1 MNLLRSTKAYV
12 WAGSTLII
20 AGIMAFA
27 MISSTEKNKTMAS
40 IDGEK
45 ISKDELYDALVAE
58 YGADT
63 LDLLITN
70 KLVELEAEKEG
81 IKIKDEEIQKE
92 IDTMAESYGDEK
104 SLKEQL
110 EASGSSMEALK
121 NDIVVYLQTKKLIE
135 PRITVTDDEIST
147 YFEDNKDTF
156 AQAEQV
162 EASHILVEDEKTAKK
177 VEKEIAEGGDFAKL
191 AAEYSTDTETAD
203 NGGSLGYFEKGNMV
217 DEFED
222 VAFDLDIG
230 KVSDPV
236 KSDYGYHIIKVTGK
250 KEAKEANLEDS
261 KDEIK
266 ETLLSER
273 LQEEYPAWL
282 AEVKKDHE
290 ITNKIEG
297 SE

>member
-1 MNLLRSTKAYV
+1 MKLLKSTKAYI
-12 WAGSTLII
+12 WAGSILII

-27 MISSTEKNKTMAS
+27 MISSMDKTIAS

-45 ISKDELYDALVAE
+45 INEDELYDALVAG

-70 KLVELEAEKEG
+70 KLVELEAEKAG

-92 IDTMAESYGDEK
+92 IDVMVESYGDEK

-110 EASGSSMEALK
+110 EASGSSMDALK
-121 NDIVVYLQTKKLIE
+121 KDIVVYLQTKKLVE

-177 VEKEIAEGGDFAKL
+177 VAKELAAGGDFAKL

-203 NGGSLGYFEKGNMV
+203 NGGSLGYFGKGDMV
-217 DEFED
+217 EEFED
-222 VAFDLDIG
+222 VAFDLDIN

-236 KSDYGYHIIKVTGK
+236 KTEYGYHIIKVTGK
-250 KEAKEANLEDS
+250 KEAKKANLEDS
-261 KDEIK
+261 KDVIK

-273 LQEEYPAWL
+273 LQEEYPVWL

-290 ITNKIEG
+290 ITNKLEG
-297 SE
+297 SN

>member
-1 MNLLRSTKAYV
+1 MKLLKSTKAYI
-12 WAGSTLII
+12 WAGSILII

-27 MISSTEKNKTMAS
+27 MISSMDKTIAS
-40 IDGEK
+40 IDGKK
-45 ISKDELYDALVAE
+45 INEDELYDALVAG

-70 KLVELEAEKEG
+70 KLVELEAEKAG

-92 IDTMAESYGDEK
+92 IDVMVESYGDEK

-110 EASGSSMEALK
+110 EASGSSMDALK
-121 NDIVVYLQTKKLIE
+121 KDIVVYLQTKKLVE
-135 PRITVTDDEIST
+135 PRITITDDEIST

-177 VEKEIAEGGDFAKL
+177 VAKELAAGGDFAKL

-203 NGGSLGYFEKGNMV
+203 NGGSLGYFGKGDMV
-217 DEFED
+217 EEFED
-222 VAFDLDIG
+222 VAFDLDIN

-236 KSDYGYHIIKVTGK
+236 KTEYGYHIIKVTGK
-250 KEAKEANLEDS
+250 KEAKKANLEDS
-261 KDEIK
+261 KEVIK

-273 LQEEYPAWL
+273 LQEEYPVWL
-282 AEVKKDHE
+282 AEVKKDHD
-290 ITNKIEG
+290 ITNKLED
-297 SE
+297 SN

>member
-1 MNLLRSTKAYV
+1 MKLLRSTKAYI
-12 WAGSTLII
+12 WAGSILII

-27 MISSTEKNKTMAS
+27 MISSSDKTMAS
-40 IDGEK
+40 IDGKK
-45 ISKDELYDALVAE
+45 INKDELYDALVAG

-70 KLVELEAEKEG
+70 KLVEMEAEKAG

-92 IDTMAESYGDEK
+92 IDVMAESYGDEK
-104 SLKEQL
+104 ALKKQL

-121 NDIVVYLQTKKLIE
+121 KDIVVYLQTKKLVE

-147 YFEDNKDTF
+147 YFEDNKETF

-177 VEKEIAEGGDFAKL
+177 VAKEIADGGDFAKL

-203 NGGSLGYFEKGNMV
+203 NGGSLGYFGKGDMV
-217 DEFED
+217 AEFED
-222 VAFDLDIG
+222 VAFDLDIN

-236 KSDYGYHIIKVTGK
+236 KTDYGYHIIKVTGK
-250 KEAKEANLEDS
+250 KEAKKANLEDS
-261 KDEIK
+261 KDVIK
-266 ETLLSER
+266 ETLLSEK
-273 LQEEYPAWL
+273 LQEEYPVWL

-290 ITNKIEG
+290 ITNKLE
-297 SE
+297 SSN

>member
-1 MNLLRSTKAYV
+1 MKLLRSTKAYI
-12 WAGSTLII
+12 WAGSILII

-27 MISSTEKNKTMAS
+27 MISSTDKTMAS

-45 ISKDELYDALVAE
+45 INKDELYDALVAG

-70 KLVELEAEKEG
+70 KLVELEAEKAG

-92 IDTMAESYGDEK
+92 IDTMVESYGDEK

-121 NDIVVYLQTKKLIE
+121 KDIVVYLQTKKLVE

-177 VEKEIAEGGDFAKL
+177 VAKEIAEGGDFAKL

-203 NGGSLGYFEKGNMV
+203 NGGSLGYFGKGDMV
-217 DEFED
+217 QEFED
-222 VAFDLDIG
+222 VAFDLDIN

-236 KSDYGYHIIKVTGK
+236 KSEYGYHIIKVTGK
-250 KEAKEANLEDS
+250 KEAKKANLEDS
-261 KDEIK
+261 KDVIK

-273 LQEEYPAWL
+273 LQEEYPVWL

-290 ITNKIEG
+290 ITNKLE
-297 SE
+297 SSN

>member
-1 MNLLRSTKAYV
+1 MKLLKSTKAYI
-12 WAGSTLII
+12 WAGSILII

-27 MISSTEKNKTMAS
+27 MISSMDKTIAS

-45 ISKDELYDALVAE
+45 INEDELYDALVAG

-70 KLVELEAEKEG
+70 KLVELEAEKAG

-92 IDTMAESYGDEK
+92 IDVMVESYGDEK

-110 EASGSSMEALK
+110 EASGSSMDALK
-121 NDIVVYLQTKKLIE
+121 KDIVVYLQTKKLVE

-156 AQAEQV
+156 AQTEQV

-177 VEKEIAEGGDFAKL
+177 VAKELAAGGDFAKL

-203 NGGSLGYFEKGNMV
+203 NGGSLGYFGKGDMV
-217 DEFED
+217 EEFED
-222 VAFDLDIG
+222 VAFDLDKN

-236 KSDYGYHIIKVTGK
+236 KTEYGYHIIKVTGK
-250 KEAKEANLEDS
+250 KEAKKANLEDS
-261 KDEIK
+261 KEVIK

-273 LQEEYPAWL
+273 LQEEYPVWL
-282 AEVKKDHE
+282 AEVKKDHD
-290 ITNKIEG
+290 ITNKLED
-297 SE
+297 SN

>member
-1 MNLLRSTKAYV
+1 MKLLKSTKAYI
-12 WAGSTLII
+12 WAGSILII

-27 MISSTEKNKTMAS
+27 MISSMDKTIAS

-45 ISKDELYDALVAE
+45 INEDELYDALVAG

-70 KLVELEAEKEG
+70 KLVELEAEKAG

-92 IDTMAESYGDEK
+92 IDVMVESYGDEK

-110 EASGSSMEALK
+110 EASGSSMDALK
-121 NDIVVYLQTKKLIE
+121 KDIVVYLQTKKLVE

-177 VEKEIAEGGDFAKL
+177 VAKELAAGGDYAKL

-203 NGGSLGYFEKGNMV
+203 NGGSLGYFGKGDMV
-217 DEFED
+217 EEFED
-222 VAFDLDIG
+222 VAFNLDKN

-236 KSDYGYHIIKVTGK
+236 KTEYGYHIIKVTGK
-250 KEAKEANLEDS
+250 KEAKKANLEDS
-261 KDEIK
+261 KEVIK

-273 LQEEYPAWL
+273 LQEEYPVWL
-282 AEVKKDHE
+282 AEVKKDHD
-290 ITNKIEG
+290 ITNKLED
-297 SE
+297 SN

>member
-1 MNLLRSTKAYV
+1 MKLLKSTKAYI
-12 WAGSTLII
+12 WAGSILII

-27 MISSTEKNKTMAS
+27 MISSMDKTIAS

-45 ISKDELYDALVAE
+45 INEDELYDALVAG

-70 KLVELEAEKEG
+70 KLVELEAEKAG

-92 IDTMAESYGDEK
+92 IDVMVESYGDEK

-110 EASGSSMEALK
+110 EASGSSMDALK
-121 NDIVVYLQTKKLIE
+121 KDIVVYLQTKKLVE

-177 VEKEIAEGGDFAKL
+177 VAKELAAGGDFAKL

-203 NGGSLGYFEKGNMV
+203 NGGSLGYFGKGDMAE
-217 DEFED
+217 EFED
-222 VAFDLDIG
+222 VAFDLDIN
-230 KVSDPV
+230 KVSEPV
-236 KSDYGYHIIKVTGK
+236 KTEYGYHIIKVTGK
-250 KEAKEANLEDS
+250 KEAKKANLEDS
-261 KDEIK
+261 KEVIK

-273 LQEEYPAWL
+273 LQEEYPVWL
-282 AEVKKDHE
+282 AEVKKDHD
-290 ITNKIEG
+290 ITNKLED
-297 SE
+297 SN

>member
-1 MNLLRSTKAYV
+1 MKLRSTKAYV
-12 WAGSTLII
+12 WAGSILII

-27 MISSTEKNKTMAS
+27 MISSMDKTIAS

-45 ISKDELYDALVAE
+45 INEDELYDALVAG

-70 KLVELEAEKEG
+70 KLVELEAEKAG

-92 IDTMAESYGDEK
+92 IDVMVESYGDEK

-110 EASGSSMEALK
+110 EASGSSMDALK
-121 NDIVVYLQTKKLIE
+121 KDIVVYLQTKKLVE

-177 VEKEIAEGGDFAKL
+177 VAKELAAGGDFAKL

-203 NGGSLGYFEKGNMV
+203 NGGSLGYFGKGDMV
-217 DEFED
+217 EEFED
-222 VAFDLDIG
+222 VAFDLDIN

-236 KSDYGYHIIKVTGK
+236 KSEYGYHIIKVTGK
-250 KEAKEANLEDS
+250 KEAKKANLEDS
-261 KDEIK
+261 KDVIK

-273 LQEEYPAWL
+273 LQEEYPVWL

-290 ITNKIEG
+290 ITNKLED
-297 SE
+297 SN

>member
-1 MNLLRSTKAYV
+1 MKLLKSTKAYI
-12 WAGSTLII
+12 WAGSILII

-27 MISSTEKNKTMAS
+27 MISSMDKTIAS

-45 ISKDELYDALVAE
+45 INEDELYDALVAGS
-58 YGADT
+58 GADT

-70 KLVELEAEKEG
+70 KLVELEAEKAG

-92 IDTMAESYGDEK
+92 IDVMVESYGDEK

-110 EASGSSMEALK
+110 EASGSSMDALK
-121 NDIVVYLQTKKLIE
+121 KDIVVYLQTKKLVE
-135 PRITVTDDEIST
+135 PRITVTDDEINT

-177 VEKEIAEGGDFAKL
+177 VAKELAAGGDFAKL

-203 NGGSLGYFEKGNMV
+203 NGGSLGYFGKGDMV
-217 DEFED
+217 GEFED
-222 VAFDLDIG
+222 VAFDLDIN

-236 KSDYGYHIIKVTGK
+236 KTEYGYHIIKVTGK
-250 KEAKEANLEDS
+250 KEAKKANLEDS
-261 KDEIK
+261 KEVIK

-273 LQEEYPAWL
+273 LQEEYPVWL
-282 AEVKKDHE
+282 AEVKKDHD
-290 ITNKIEG
+290 ITNKLEG
-297 SE
+297 SN

>member
-1 MNLLRSTKAYV
+1 MKLLKSTKAYI
-12 WAGSTLII
+12 WAGSILII

-27 MISSTEKNKTMAS
+27 MISSMDKTIAS

-45 ISKDELYDALVAE
+45 INEAELYDALVAG

-70 KLVELEAEKEG
+70 KLVELEAEKAG

-92 IDTMAESYGDEK
+92 IDVMVESYGDEK

-110 EASGSSMEALK
+110 EASGSSMDALK
-121 NDIVVYLQTKKLIE
+121 KDIVVYLQTKKLVE

-177 VEKEIAEGGDFAKL
+177 VAKELAAGGDFAKL

-203 NGGSLGYFEKGNMV
+203 NGGSLGYFGKGDMV
-217 DEFED
+217 EEFED
-222 VAFDLDIG
+222 VAFDLDIN

-236 KSDYGYHIIKVTGK
+236 KTEYGYHIIKVTGK
-250 KEAKEANLEDS
+250 KEAKKANLEDS
-261 KDEIK
+261 KDVIK

-273 LQEEYPAWL
+273 LQEEYPIWL
-282 AEVKKDHE
+282 AEVKKDHD
-290 ITNKIEG
+290 ITNKLED
-297 SE
+297 SN

>member
-1 MNLLRSTKAYV
+1 MKLLKSTKAYI
-12 WAGSTLII
+12 WAGSILII

-27 MISSTEKNKTMAS
+27 MISSMDKTIAS

-45 ISKDELYDALVAE
+45 INEDELYDALVAG

-70 KLVELEAEKEG
+70 KLVELEAEKAG

-92 IDTMAESYGDEK
+92 IDVMVESYGDEK

-110 EASGSSMEALK
+110 EASGSSMDALK
-121 NDIVVYLQTKKLIE
+121 KDIVVYLQTKKLVE

-177 VEKEIAEGGDFAKL
+177 VAKELAAGGDFAKL

-203 NGGSLGYFEKGNMV
+203 NGGSLGYFGKGDMV
-217 DEFED
+217 EEFED
-222 VAFDLDIG
+222 VAFNLDKN

-236 KSDYGYHIIKVTGK
+236 KTEYGYHIIKVTGK
-250 KEAKEANLEDS
+250 KEAKKANLEDS
-261 KDEIK
+261 KEVIK

-273 LQEEYPAWL
+273 LQEEYPVWL
-282 AEVKKDHE
+282 AEVKKDHD
-290 ITNKIEG
+290 ITNKLED
-297 SE
+297 SN

>member
-1 MNLLRSTKAYV
+1 MKLLRSTKAYI
-12 WAGSTLII
+12 WAGSILII
-20 AGIMAFA
+20 GGIMAFA
-27 MISSTEKNKTMAS
+27 MISSTDKTMAS

-45 ISKDELYDALVAE
+45 INKDELYDALVAG

-70 KLVELEAEKEG
+70 KLVELEAEKAG

-92 IDTMAESYGDEK
+92 IDVMVESYGDEK

-121 NDIVVYLQTKKLIE
+121 KDIVVYLQTKKLVE
-135 PRITVTDDEIST
+135 PRITVTDEEIST

-177 VEKEIAEGGDFAKL
+177 VAKEIADGGDFAKL

-203 NGGSLGYFEKGNMV
+203 NGGSLGYFGKGDMV
-217 DEFED
+217 EEFEN
-222 VAFDLDIG
+222 VAFDLDIN

-236 KSDYGYHIIKVTGK
+236 KSEYGYHIIKVTGK
-250 KEAKEANLEDS
+250 KEAKKANLEDS
-261 KDEIK
+261 KDVIK

-273 LQEEYPAWL
+273 LQEEYPVWL

-290 ITNKIEG
+290 ITNKLED
-297 SE
+297 SN

>member
-1 MNLLRSTKAYV
+1 MKLLKSTKAYI
-12 WAGSTLII
+12 WAGSILII

-27 MISSTEKNKTMAS
+27 MISSMDKTIAS

-45 ISKDELYDALVAE
+45 INEDELYDALVAG

-70 KLVELEAEKEG
+70 KLVEMEAEKAG

-92 IDTMAESYGDEK
+92 IDVMVESYGDEK

-110 EASGSSMEALK
+110 EASGSSMDALK
-121 NDIVVYLQTKKLIE
+121 KDIVVYLQTKKLVE

-177 VEKEIAEGGDFAKL
+177 VAKELAAGGDFAKL

-203 NGGSLGYFEKGNMV
+203 NGGNLGYFGKGDMV
-217 DEFED
+217 EEFED
-222 VAFDLDIG
+222 VAFNLDKN

-236 KSDYGYHIIKVTGK
+236 KTEYGYHIIKVTGK
-250 KEAKEANLEDS
+250 KEAKKANLEDS
-261 KDEIK
+261 KEVIK

-273 LQEEYPAWL
+273 LQEEYPVWL
-282 AEVKKDHE
+282 AEVKKDHD
-290 ITNKIEG
+290 ITNKLED
-297 SE
+297 SN

>member
-1 MNLLRSTKAYV
+1 MKLLKSTKAYI
-12 WAGSTLII
+12 WAGSILII

-27 MISSTEKNKTMAS
+27 MISSMDKTIAS
-40 IDGEK
+40 IDGKK
-45 ISKDELYDALVAE
+45 INEDELYDALVAG

-70 KLVELEAEKEG
+70 KLVELEAEKAG

-92 IDTMAESYGDEK
+92 IDVMVESYGDEK

-110 EASGSSMEALK
+110 EASGSSMDALK
-121 NDIVVYLQTKKLIE
+121 KDIVVYLQTKKLVE

-177 VEKEIAEGGDFAKL
+177 VAKELAAGGDFAKL

-203 NGGSLGYFEKGNMV
+203 NGGSLGYFGKGDMV
-217 DEFED
+217 EEFED
-222 VAFDLDIG
+222 VAFDLDIN

-236 KSDYGYHIIKVTGK
+236 KSEYGYHIIKVTGK
-250 KEAKEANLEDS
+250 KETKKANLEDS
-261 KDEIK
+261 KEVIK

-273 LQEEYPAWL
+273 LQEEYPVWL

-290 ITNKIEG
+290 IKNKLED
-297 SE
+297 SN

>member
-1 MNLLRSTKAYV
+1 MKLLKSTKAYI
-12 WAGSTLII
+12 WAGSILII

-27 MISSTEKNKTMAS
+27 MISSMDKTIAS
-40 IDGEK
+40 IDGKK
-45 ISKDELYDALVAE
+45 INEDELYDALVAG

-70 KLVELEAEKEG
+70 KLVELEAEKAG

-92 IDTMAESYGDEK
+92 IDVMVESYGDEK

-110 EASGSSMEALK
+110 EASGSSMDALK
-121 NDIVVYLQTKKLIE
+121 KDIVVYLQTKKLVE

-177 VEKEIAEGGDFAKL
+177 VAKELAAGGDFAKL
-191 AAEYSTDTETAD
+191 ASEYSTDTETAD
-203 NGGSLGYFEKGNMV
+203 NGGSLGYFGKGDMV
-217 DEFED
+217 EEFED
-222 VAFDLDIG
+222 VAFDLDIN

-236 KSDYGYHIIKVTGK
+236 KTEYGYHIIKVTGK
-250 KEAKEANLEDS
+250 KEAKKANLEDS
-261 KDEIK
+261 KEVIK

-273 LQEEYPAWL
+273 LQEEYPVWL
-282 AEVKKDHE
+282 AEVKKDHD
-290 ITNKIEG
+290 ITNKLED
-297 SE
+297 SN

>member
-1 MNLLRSTKAYV
+1 MKLLKSTKAYI
-12 WAGSTLII
+12 WAGSILII

-27 MISSTEKNKTMAS
+27 MISSMDKTIAS

-45 ISKDELYDALVAE
+45 INEDELYDALVAG

-70 KLVELEAEKEG
+70 KLVELEAEKAR

-92 IDTMAESYGDEK
+92 IDVMVESYGDEK

-110 EASGSSMEALK
+110 EASGSSMDALK
-121 NDIVVYLQTKKLIE
+121 KDIVVYLQTKKLVE

-177 VEKEIAEGGDFAKL
+177 VAKELAAGGDFAKL

-203 NGGSLGYFEKGNMV
+203 NGGSLGYFGKGDMV
-217 DEFED
+217 EEFED
-222 VAFDLDIG
+222 VAFDLDIN

-236 KSDYGYHIIKVTGK
+236 KTEYGYHIIKVTGK
-250 KEAKEANLEDS
+250 KEAKKANLEDS
-261 KDEIK
+261 KEVIK

-273 LQEEYPAWL
+273 LQEEYPVWL
-282 AEVKKDHE
+282 AEVKKDHD
-290 ITNKIEG
+290 ITNKLED
-297 SE
+297 SN

>member
-1 MNLLRSTKAYV
+1 MKLLKSTKAYI
-12 WAGSTLII
+12 WAGSILII

-27 MISSTEKNKTMAS
+27 MISSMDKAIAS

-45 ISKDELYDALVAE
+45 INEDELYDALVAG

-70 KLVELEAEKEG
+70 KLVELEAEKAG

-92 IDTMAESYGDEK
+92 IDVMVESYGDEK

-110 EASGSSMEALK
+110 EASGSSMDALK
-121 NDIVVYLQTKKLIE
+121 KDIVVYLQTKKLVE

-177 VEKEIAEGGDFAKL
+177 VAKELAAGGDFAKL

-203 NGGSLGYFEKGNMV
+203 NGGSLGYFGKGDMV
-217 DEFED
+217 EEFED
-222 VAFDLDIG
+222 VAFDLDKN

-236 KSDYGYHIIKVTGK
+236 KTEYGYHIIKVTGK
-250 KEAKEANLEDS
+250 KEAKKANLEDS
-261 KDEIK
+261 KEVIK

-273 LQEEYPAWL
+273 LQEEYPVWL
-282 AEVKKDHE
+282 AEVKKDHD
-290 ITNKIEG
+290 ITNKLED
-297 SE
+297 SN

>member
-1 MNLLRSTKAYV
+1 MKLLKSTKAYI
-12 WAGSTLII
+12 WAGSILII

-27 MISSTEKNKTMAS
+27 MISSMDKTIAS

-45 ISKDELYDALVAE
+45 INEDELYDALVAG

-70 KLVELEAEKEG
+70 KLVELEAEKAG

-92 IDTMAESYGDEK
+92 IDVMVESYGDEK

-110 EASGSSMEALK
+110 EASGSSMDALK
-121 NDIVVYLQTKKLIE
+121 KDIVVYLQTKKLVE

-177 VEKEIAEGGDFAKL
+177 VAKELAAGGDFAKL

-203 NGGSLGYFEKGNMV
+203 NGGSLGYFGKGDMV
-217 DEFED
+217 EEFED
-222 VAFDLDIG
+222 VAFNLDKN

-236 KSDYGYHIIKVTGK
+236 KTEYGYHIIKVTGK
-250 KEAKEANLEDS
+250 KEAKKANLEDS
-261 KDEIK
+261 KEVIK

-273 LQEEYPAWL
+273 LQEEYP
-282 AEVKKDHE
+282 V
-290 ITNKIEG
+290 
-297 SE
+297 

>member
-1 MNLLRSTKAYV
+1 MKLLRSTKAYI
-12 WAGSTLII
+12 WAGSILII
-20 AGIMAFA
+20 GGIMAFA
-27 MISSTEKNKTMAS
+27 MISSTDKTMAS

-45 ISKDELYDALVAE
+45 INKDELYDALVAG

-70 KLVELEAEKEG
+70 KLVELEAEKAG
-81 IKIKDEEIQKE
+81 IKIKDDEIQKE
-92 IDTMAESYGDEK
+92 IDVMVESYGDEK

-121 NDIVVYLQTKKLIE
+121 KDIVVYLQTKKLVE
-135 PRITVTDDEIST
+135 PRITVTDEEIST

-177 VEKEIAEGGDFAKL
+177 VAKEIADGGDFAKL

-203 NGGSLGYFEKGNMV
+203 NGGSLGYFGKGDMV
-217 DEFED
+217 EEFEN
-222 VAFDLDIG
+222 VAFDLDIN

-236 KSDYGYHIIKVTGK
+236 KSEYGYHIIKVTGK
-250 KEAKEANLEDS
+250 KEAKKANLEDS
-261 KDEIK
+261 KDVIK

-273 LQEEYPAWL
+273 LQEEYPVWL

-290 ITNKIEG
+290 ITNKLED
-297 SE
+297 SN

>member
-1 MNLLRSTKAYV
+1 MKLLKSTKAYI
-12 WAGSTLII
+12 WAGSILII

-27 MISSTEKNKTMAS
+27 MISSMDKTIAS

-45 ISKDELYDALVAE
+45 INEDELYDALVAG

-70 KLVELEAEKEG
+70 KLVELEAEKAG

-92 IDTMAESYGDEK
+92 IDVMVESYGDEK

-110 EASGSSMEALK
+110 EASGSSMDALK
-121 NDIVVYLQTKKLIE
+121 KDIVVYLQTKKLVE

-177 VEKEIAEGGDFAKL
+177 VAKELAAGGDFAKL

-203 NGGSLGYFEKGNMV
+203 NGGSLGYFGKGDMV
-217 DEFED
+217 EEFED
-222 VAFDLDIG
+222 VAFDLDIN

-236 KSDYGYHIIKVTGK
+236 KTEYGYHIIKVTGK
-250 KEAKEANLEDS
+250 KEAKKANLEDS
-261 KDEIK
+261 KDVIK

-273 LQEEYPAWL
+273 LQEEYPIWL
-282 AEVKKDHE
+282 AEVKKDHD
-290 ITNKIEG
+290 ITNKLED
-297 SE
+297 SN

>member
-1 MNLLRSTKAYV
+1 MKLLKSTKAYI
-12 WAGSTLII
+12 WAGSILII

-27 MISSTEKNKTMAS
+27 MISSMDKTIAS

-45 ISKDELYDALVAE
+45 INEDELYDALVAG

-70 KLVELEAEKEG
+70 KLVELEAEKAG

-92 IDTMAESYGDEK
+92 IDVMVESYGDEK

-110 EASGSSMEALK
+110 EASGSSMDALK
-121 NDIVVYLQTKKLIE
+121 KDIVVYLQTKKLVE

-177 VEKEIAEGGDFAKL
+177 VAKELAAGGDFAKL

-203 NGGSLGYFEKGNMV
+203 NGGSLGYFGKGDMV
-217 DEFED
+217 EEFED
-222 VAFDLDIG
+222 VAFDLDIN

-236 KSDYGYHIIKVTGK
+236 KTEYGYHIIKVTGK
-250 KEAKEANLEDS
+250 KEAKKANLEDS
-261 KDEIK
+261 KEVII

-273 LQEEYPAWL
+273 LQEEYPVWL
-282 AEVKKDHE
+282 AEVKKDHD
-290 ITNKIEG
+290 ITNKLED
-297 SE
+297 SN

>member
-1 MNLLRSTKAYV
+1 MKLLKSTKAYI
-12 WAGSTLII
+12 WAGSILII

-27 MISSTEKNKTMAS
+27 MISSMDKTIAS

-45 ISKDELYDALVAE
+45 INEDELYDALVAG

-70 KLVELEAEKEG
+70 KLVELEAEKAG

-92 IDTMAESYGDEK
+92 IDVMVESYGDEK

-110 EASGSSMEALK
+110 EASGSSMDALK
-121 NDIVVYLQTKKLIE
+121 KDIVVYLQTKKLVE

-177 VEKEIAEGGDFAKL
+177 VAKELAAGGDFAKL

-203 NGGSLGYFEKGNMV
+203 NGGSLGYFGKGDMV
-217 DEFED
+217 EEFED
-222 VAFDLDIG
+222 VAFDLDIN

-236 KSDYGYHIIKVTGK
+236 KTEYGYHIIKVTGK
-250 KEAKEANLEDS
+250 KEAKKANLEDS
-261 KDEIK
+261 KEVIK

-273 LQEEYPAWL
+273 LQEEYPVWL
-282 AEVKKDHE
+282 AEVKKDHD
-290 ITNKIEG
+290 ITNKLED
-297 SE
+297 SN

>member
-1 MNLLRSTKAYV
+1 MKLLRSTKAYI
-12 WAGSTLII
+12 WAGSILII

-27 MISSTEKNKTMAS
+27 MISSMDKTIAS

-45 ISKDELYDALVAE
+45 INEDELYDALVAG

-70 KLVELEAEKEG
+70 KLVELEAEKAG

-92 IDTMAESYGDEK
+92 IDVMVESYGDEK

-121 NDIVVYLQTKKLIE
+121 KDIVVYLQTKKLVE
-135 PRITVTDDEIST
+135 PRITVTDEEIST

-177 VEKEIAEGGDFAKL
+177 VAKEIEDGGDFAKL

-203 NGGSLGYFEKGNMV
+203 NGGSLGYFGKGDMV
-217 DEFED
+217 EEFEN
-222 VAFDLDIG
+222 VAFDLDIN

-236 KSDYGYHIIKVTGK
+236 KSEYGYHIIKVTGK
-250 KEAKEANLEDS
+250 KEAKKANLEDS
-261 KDEIK
+261 KDVIK

-273 LQEEYPAWL
+273 LQEEYPVWL

-290 ITNKIEG
+290 ITNKLEG
-297 SE
+297 SN

>member
-1 MNLLRSTKAYV
+1 MKLLRSTKAYI
-12 WAGSTLII
+12 WAGSILII

-27 MISSTEKNKTMAS
+27 MISSTDKTMAS

-45 ISKDELYDALVAE
+45 INKDELYDALVAG

-70 KLVELEAEKEG
+70 KLVELEAKKAG

-92 IDTMAESYGDEK
+92 IDVMVESYGDEK

-121 NDIVVYLQTKKLIE
+121 KDIVVYLQTKKLVE
-135 PRITVTDDEIST
+135 PRITVTDEEIST

-177 VEKEIAEGGDFAKL
+177 VAKEIADGGDFAKL

-203 NGGSLGYFEKGNMV
+203 NGGSLGYFGKGDMV
-217 DEFED
+217 EEFEN
-222 VAFDLDIG
+222 VAFDLDIN

-236 KSDYGYHIIKVTGK
+236 KTEYGYHIIKVTDK
-250 KEAKEANLEDS
+250 KEAKKANLEDS
-261 KDEIK
+261 KDVIK

-273 LQEEYPAWL
+273 LQEEYPDL
-282 AEVKKDHE
+282 V
-290 ITNKIEG
+290 
-297 SE
+297 S

>member
-1 MNLLRSTKAYV
+1 MKLLRSTKAYV

-27 MISSTEKNKTMAS
+27 MISSTDKNKTMAS

-162 EASHILVEDEKTAKK
+162 EASHILVDDEKTAKK

-203 NGGSLGYFEKGNMV
+203 NGGSLGYFGKGDMV

-250 KEAKEANLEDS
+250 KEAKKANLEDS
-261 KDEIK
+261 KEEIK

-282 AEVKKDHE
+282 AEVKKEHE
-290 ITNKIEG
+290 ITNKLEG

>member
-1 MNLLRSTKAYV
+1 MKLLKSTKAYI
-12 WAGSTLII
+12 WAGSILII

-27 MISSTEKNKTMAS
+27 MISSMDKTIAS

-45 ISKDELYDALVAE
+45 INEDELYDALVAG

-70 KLVELEAEKEG
+70 KLVELEAEKAG

-92 IDTMAESYGDEK
+92 IDVMVESYGDEK

-110 EASGSSMEALK
+110 EASGSSMDALK
-121 NDIVVYLQTKKLIE
+121 KDIVVYLQTKKLVE

-177 VEKEIAEGGDFAKL
+177 VAKELAAGGDFAKL

-203 NGGSLGYFEKGNMV
+203 NGGSLGYFGKGDMV
-217 DEFED
+217 EEFEN
-222 VAFDLDIG
+222 VAFDLDIN

-236 KSDYGYHIIKVTGK
+236 KTEYGYHIIKVTGK
-250 KEAKEANLEDS
+250 KEAKKANLEDS
-261 KDEIK
+261 KEVIK

-273 LQEEYPAWL
+273 LQEEYPVWL
-282 AEVKKDHE
+282 AEVKKDHD
-290 ITNKIEG
+290 ITNKLED
-297 SE
+297 SN

>member
-1 MNLLRSTKAYV
+1 MKLLRSTKAYI
-12 WAGSTLII
+12 WAGSILII

-27 MISSTEKNKTMAS
+27 MISSTDKTMAS

-45 ISKDELYDALVAE
+45 INKDELYDALVAG

-70 KLVELEAEKEG
+70 KLVELEAEKAG

-92 IDTMAESYGDEK
+92 IDTMVESYGDEK

-121 NDIVVYLQTKKLIE
+121 KDIVVYLQTKKLVE

-177 VEKEIAEGGDFAKL
+177 VAKEIAEGGDFAKL

-203 NGGSLGYFEKGNMV
+203 NGGSLGYFGKGDMV
-217 DEFED
+217 EEFED
-222 VAFDLDIG
+222 VAFDLDIN

-250 KEAKEANLEDS
+250 KEAKKANLEDS
-261 KDEIK
+261 KDVIK

-273 LQEEYPAWL
+273 LQEEYPVWL
-282 AEVKKDHE
+282 AEVKKEHE
-290 ITNKIEG
+290 ITNKLE
-297 SE
+297 SSN

>member
-1 MNLLRSTKAYV
+1 MKLLKSTKAYI
-12 WAGSTLII
+12 WAGSILII

-27 MISSTEKNKTMAS
+27 MISSMDKTIAS

-45 ISKDELYDALVAE
+45 INEDELYDALVAG

-70 KLVELEAEKEG
+70 KLVELEAEKAG

-92 IDTMAESYGDEK
+92 IDVMVESYGDEK

-110 EASGSSMEALK
+110 EASGSSMDALK
-121 NDIVVYLQTKKLIE
+121 KDIVVYLQTKKLVE

-177 VEKEIAEGGDFAKL
+177 VAKELAAGGDFAKL

-203 NGGSLGYFEKGNMV
+203 NGGSLGYFGKGDMV
-217 DEFED
+217 EEFED
-222 VAFDLDIG
+222 VAFDLDIN

-236 KSDYGYHIIKVTGK
+236 KTEYGYHIIKVTSK
-250 KEAKEANLEDS
+250 KEAKKANLEDS
-261 KDEIK
+261 KEVIK

-273 LQEEYPAWL
+273 LQEEYPVWL
-282 AEVKKDHE
+282 AEVKKDHD
-290 ITNKIEG
+290 ITNKLED
-297 SE
+297 SN

>member
-1 MNLLRSTKAYV
+1 MKLLRSTKAYI
-12 WAGSTLII
+12 WAGSILII

-27 MISSTEKNKTMAS
+27 MISSTDKTMAS

-45 ISKDELYDALVAE
+45 INKDDLYDALVAG

-70 KLVELEAEKEG
+70 KLVELEAEKAG

-92 IDTMAESYGDEK
+92 IDTMVKSYGDEK

-110 EASGSSMEALK
+110 KASGSSMDALK
-121 NDIVVYLQTKKLIE
+121 KDIVVYLQTKKLVE

-156 AQAEQV
+156 DQAEQV
-162 EASHILVEDEKTAKK
+162 EASHILVEDEKTAEK
-177 VEKEIAEGGDFAKL
+177 VAKEIAEGGDFAKL
-191 AAEYSTDTETAD
+191 AAEYSTDTQTAD
-203 NGGSLGYFEKGNMV
+203 NGGSLGYFGKGDMV
-217 DEFED
+217 AEFED
-222 VAFDLDIG
+222 VAFDLDIN

-236 KSDYGYHIIKVTGK
+236 KTDYGYHIIKVTGK
-250 KEAKEANLEDS
+250 KEAKKANLEDS
-261 KDEIK
+261 KDVIK
-266 ETLLSER
+266 ETLLSEK
-273 LQEEYPAWL
+273 LQEEYPVWL

-290 ITNKIEG
+290 ITNKLEG
-297 SE
+297 SN

>member
-1 MNLLRSTKAYV
+1 MKLLKSTKAYI
-12 WAGSTLII
+12 WAGSILII

-27 MISSTEKNKTMAS
+27 MISSMDKTIAS

-45 ISKDELYDALVAE
+45 INEDELYDALVAG

-70 KLVELEAEKEG
+70 KLVELEAEKAG

-92 IDTMAESYGDEK
+92 IDVMVESYGDEK

-110 EASGSSMEALK
+110 EASGSSMDALK
-121 NDIVVYLQTKKLIE
+121 KDIVVYLQTKKLVE

-156 AQAEQV
+156 TQAEQV

-177 VEKEIAEGGDFAKL
+177 VAKELAAGGDFAKL

-203 NGGSLGYFEKGNMV
+203 NGGSLGYFGKGDMV
-217 DEFED
+217 EEFED
-222 VAFDLDIG
+222 VAFDLDIN

-236 KSDYGYHIIKVTGK
+236 KTEYGYHIIKVTGK
-250 KEAKEANLEDS
+250 KEAKKANLEDS
-261 KDEIK
+261 KEVIK

-273 LQEEYPAWL
+273 LQEEYPVWL
-282 AEVKKDHE
+282 AEVKKDHD
-290 ITNKIEG
+290 ITNKLED
-297 SE
+297 SN

>member
-1 MNLLRSTKAYV
+1 MKLLKSTKAYI
-12 WAGSTLII
+12 WAGSILII

-27 MISSTEKNKTMAS
+27 MISSMDKTIAS

-45 ISKDELYDALVAE
+45 INEDELYDALVAG

-70 KLVELEAEKEG
+70 KLVELEAEKAG

-92 IDTMAESYGDEK
+92 IDVMVESYGNEK

-110 EASGSSMEALK
+110 EASGSSMDALK
-121 NDIVVYLQTKKLIE
+121 KDIVVYLQTKKLVE

-177 VEKEIAEGGDFAKL
+177 VAKELAAGGDFAKL

-203 NGGSLGYFEKGNMV
+203 NGGSLGYFGKGDMV
-217 DEFED
+217 EEFED
-222 VAFDLDIG
+222 VAFDLDIN

-236 KSDYGYHIIKVTGK
+236 KTEYGYHIIKVTGK
-250 KEAKEANLEDS
+250 KEAKKANLEDS
-261 KDEIK
+261 KDVIK

-273 LQEEYPAWL
+273 LQEEYPIWL
-282 AEVKKDHE
+282 AEVKKDHD
-290 ITNKIEG
+290 ITNKLED
-297 SE
+297 SN

>member
-1 MNLLRSTKAYV
+1 MKLLKSTKAYI
-12 WAGSTLII
+12 WAGSILII

-27 MISSTEKNKTMAS
+27 MISSMDKTIAS

-45 ISKDELYDALVAE
+45 INEDELYDALVAG

-70 KLVELEAEKEG
+70 KLVELEAEKAG

-92 IDTMAESYGDEK
+92 IDVMVESYGDEK

-110 EASGSSMEALK
+110 EASGSSMDALK
-121 NDIVVYLQTKKLIE
+121 KDIVVYLQTKKLVE

-177 VEKEIAEGGDFAKL
+177 VAKELAAGGDFAKL
-191 AAEYSTDTETAD
+191 AAEYSTDAETAD
-203 NGGSLGYFEKGNMV
+203 NGGSLGYFGKGDMV
-217 DEFED
+217 EEFED
-222 VAFDLDIG
+222 VAFDLDIN

-236 KSDYGYHIIKVTGK
+236 KTEYGYHIIKVTGK
-250 KEAKEANLEDS
+250 KEAKKANLEDS
-261 KDEIK
+261 KEVIK

-273 LQEEYPAWL
+273 LQEEYPVWL

-290 ITNKIEG
+290 ITNKLED
-297 SE
+297 SN

>member
-1 MNLLRSTKAYV
+1 MKLLKSTKAYI
-12 WAGSTLII
+12 WAGSILII

-27 MISSTEKNKTMAS
+27 MISSMDKTIAS

-45 ISKDELYDALVAE
+45 INEDELYDALVAG

-70 KLVELEAEKEG
+70 KLVELEAEKAG

-92 IDTMAESYGDEK
+92 IDVMVESYGDEK

-110 EASGSSMEALK
+110 EASGSSMDALK
-121 NDIVVYLQTKKLIE
+121 KDIVVYLQTKKLVE

-177 VEKEIAEGGDFAKL
+177 VAKELAAGGDFAKL

-203 NGGSLGYFEKGNMV
+203 NGGSLGYFGKGDMV
-217 DEFED
+217 EEFED
-222 VAFDLDIG
+222 VAFDLDIN

-236 KSDYGYHIIKVTGK
+236 KTEYGYHIIKVTGK
-250 KEAKEANLEDS
+250 KEAKKANLEDS
-261 KDEIK
+261 KEVIK

-273 LQEEYPAWL
+273 LQEEYPVWL

-290 ITNKIEG
+290 ITNKLED
-297 SE
+297 SN

>member
-1 MNLLRSTKAYV
+1 MKLLRSTKAYI
-12 WAGSTLII
+12 WAGSILII
-20 AGIMAFA
+20 SGIMAFA
-27 MISSTEKNKTMAS
+27 MVSSTDKTMAS

-45 ISKDELYDALVAE
+45 INKDELYDALVTG

-70 KLVELEAEKEG
+70 KLVELEAEKAA

-92 IDTMAESYGDEK
+92 IDTMVESYGDEK

-121 NDIVVYLQTKKLIE
+121 KDIVVYLQTKKLVE
-135 PRITVTDDEIST
+135 PRITVTEDEIST

-177 VEKEIAEGGDFAKL
+177 VAKEIAEGGDFAKL
-191 AAEYSTDTETAD
+191 AAEYSTDSETAD
-203 NGGSLGYFEKGNMV
+203 NGGSLGYFGKGDMV

-222 VAFDLDIG
+222 VAFDLDIN

-250 KEAKEANLEDS
+250 KEAKKADLDDS
-261 KDEIK
+261 KDVIK

-273 LQEEYPAWL
+273 LQEEYPVWL
-282 AEVKKDHE
+282 AEVKKEHE
-290 ITNKIEG
+290 ITNRLE
-297 SE
+297 SSN

>member
-1 MNLLRSTKAYV
+1 MKLLKSTKAYI
-12 WAGSTLII
+12 WAGSILII
-20 AGIMAFA
+20 AGIMAYA
-27 MISSTEKNKTMAS
+27 MISSMDKTIAS

-45 ISKDELYDALVAE
+45 INEDELYDTLVAG

-70 KLVELEAEKEG
+70 KLVELEAEKAG

-92 IDTMAESYGDEK
+92 IDVMVESYGDEE

-110 EASGSSMEALK
+110 EASGSSMDALK
-121 NDIVVYLQTKKLIE
+121 KDIVVYLQTKKLVE

-177 VEKEIAEGGDFAKL
+177 VAKELAAGGDFAKL

-203 NGGSLGYFEKGNMV
+203 NGGSLGYFGKGDMV
-217 DEFED
+217 EEFED
-222 VAFDLDIG
+222 VAFDLDIN

-236 KSDYGYHIIKVTGK
+236 KSEYGYHIIKVTGK
-250 KEAKEANLEDS
+250 KEAKKANLEDS
-261 KDEIK
+261 KDVIK

-273 LQEEYPAWL
+273 LQEEYPVWL

-290 ITNKIEG
+290 ITNKLE
-297 SE
+297 SSN

>member
-1 MNLLRSTKAYV
+1 MKLLKSTKAYI
-12 WAGSTLII
+12 WAGSILII

-27 MISSTEKNKTMAS
+27 MISSMDKTIAS

-45 ISKDELYDALVAE
+45 INEDELYDALVAG

-70 KLVELEAEKEG
+70 KLVELEAEKAG

-92 IDTMAESYGDEK
+92 IDVMVESYGDEK

-110 EASGSSMEALK
+110 EASGSSMDALK
-121 NDIVVYLQTKKLIE
+121 KDIVVYLQTKKLVE

-177 VEKEIAEGGDFAKL
+177 VAKELAAGGDFAKL

-203 NGGSLGYFEKGNMV
+203 NGGSLGYFGKGDMV
-217 DEFED
+217 EEFED
-222 VAFDLDIG
+222 VAFDLDIN

-236 KSDYGYHIIKVTGK
+236 KTEYGYHIIKVTGK
-250 KEAKEANLEDS
+250 KEAKKANLEDS
-261 KDEIK
+261 KEVIK

-273 LQEEYPAWL
+273 LQEEYPVWL
-282 AEVKKDHE
+282 AEVKKDHD
-290 ITNKIEG
+290 ITNKLEG
-297 SE
+297 SN

>member
-1 MNLLRSTKAYV
+1 MKLLRSTKAYI
-12 WAGSTLII
+12 WAGSILII

-27 MISSTEKNKTMAS
+27 MISSTDKTLAS

-45 ISKDELYDALVAE
+45 INKDELYDALVAG

-70 KLVELEAEKEG
+70 KLVELEAEKAG

-92 IDTMAESYGDEK
+92 IDTMVESYGDEK

-121 NDIVVYLQTKKLIE
+121 KDIVVYLQTKKLVE

-177 VEKEIAEGGDFAKL
+177 VAKEIAEGGDFAKL

-203 NGGSLGYFEKGNMV
+203 NGGSLGYFGKGDMV
-217 DEFED
+217 EEFED
-222 VAFDLDIG
+222 VAFDLDIN

-236 KSDYGYHIIKVTGK
+236 KSEYGYHIIKVTGK
-250 KEAKEANLEDS
+250 KEAKKANLEDS
-261 KDEIK
+261 KDVIK

-273 LQEEYPAWL
+273 LQEEYPVWL

-290 ITNKIEG
+290 ITNKLE
-297 SE
+297 SSN

>member
-1 MNLLRSTKAYV
+1 MKLLKSTKAYI
-12 WAGSTLII
+12 WAGSILII

-27 MISSTEKNKTMAS
+27 MISSMDKTIAS

-45 ISKDELYDALVAE
+45 INEDELYDALVAG

-70 KLVELEAEKEG
+70 KLVELEAEKAG
-81 IKIKDEEIQKE
+81 IKIKNEEIQKE
-92 IDTMAESYGDEK
+92 IDVMVESYGDEK

-110 EASGSSMEALK
+110 EASGSSMDALK
-121 NDIVVYLQTKKLIE
+121 KDIVVYLQTKKLVE

-177 VEKEIAEGGDFAKL
+177 VAKELAAGGDFAKL

-203 NGGSLGYFEKGNMV
+203 NGGSLGYFGKGDMV
-217 DEFED
+217 EEFED
-222 VAFDLDIG
+222 VAFDLDIN

-236 KSDYGYHIIKVTGK
+236 KTEYGYHIIKVTGK
-250 KEAKEANLEDS
+250 KEAKKANLEDS
-261 KDEIK
+261 KEVIK

-273 LQEEYPAWL
+273 LQEEYPVWL
-282 AEVKKDHE
+282 AEVKKDHD
-290 ITNKIEG
+290 ITNKLED
-297 SE
+297 SN